1 MDHICLALPLLPGK
15 SAEARTFLQQLDAS
29 RRMEFDASERRIGIT
44 KELWYLAKLPSGDHL
59 IAYMESKDFGSALQ
73 GFVGSKDSFD
83 MWFKAQ
89 MQNVTGV
96 DLNNPPAD
104 LAPAEML
111 SHYDVV
117 SMDV

>member
-111 SHYDVV
+111 SHYDAV